1 MIPPLLDNGPTAAIH
16 FNSGDKKNG
25 GPFLRA
31 RQVSGRG
38 KTTRWGSEENL
49 RSRNERAVTQTAACN
64 CARRRSMGLWSK
76 FDPDKTRA
84 LIHLMASRSDRRRV
98 GRMDE
103 SSLPTGGHAA
113 MPARRLWE
121 ELCDTI
127 HQLRCTLKLTD
138 SQSPDDRPA
147 FRKFDPSETK
157 SLTRDQ

>member
-1 MIPPLLDNGPTAAIH
+1 
-16 FNSGDKKNG
+16 
-25 GPFLRA
+25 
-31 RQVSGRG
+31 
-38 KTTRWGSEENL
+38 
-49 RSRNERAVTQTAACN
+49 
-64 CARRRSMGLWSK
+64 
-76 FDPDKTRA
+76 
-84 LIHLMASRSDRRRV
+84 
-98 GRMDE
+98 MDE

-113 MPARRLWE
+113 MPARRLRE